1 MFLICKMGIVVVAAD
16 LIGTNKHIKYLEKTS
31 GFCHQKFAII
41 ILLKRSSSNQAIIYW
56 WLRW

>member
-1 MFLICKMGIVVVAAD
+1 MGIVVVAAD
-16 LIGTNKHIKYLEKTS
+16 LIDTNKHIKYLEKTS

-56 WLRW
+56 WIRW